1 MNGYMKIF
9 LISIFVVISSYIW
22 GATKTST
29 LTFTSENYSNNTVS
43 ANDGVVW
50 RIETNCSGPFYEE
63 ERGVFFVPQ
72 RNDFNYLDFKAN
84 GILGIIKKITI
95 NAAGNSTSQSTAKI
109 VVNFN
114 GEEVIKS
121 TPLSTQLQIYSCDIG
136 MELKPDRDIIIEL
149 FCQKKTTGLF
159 LKSIV
164 IEYETDEVE
173 TIDVNFKETFGGWTS
188 LYYQEKSLI
197 VPQEVTAYTYTV
209 SGEEGQTSITYEPED
224 VIPKNTA
231 VILKLNSGFDTFVD
245 GIRTVTFEV
254 TDQQGENDPDNRL
267 LGFDTSQSTIGP
279 NGETEG
285 YEFFRF
291 TLNARQ
297 DAGSIGFYWGASNGG
312 AFAVG
317 ANKAYLA
324 LPKNIEA
331 SHPASLPLK
340 IIPFIFGDA
349 NNDGYVN
356 VTDVMLVVNYLLGNT
371 TNTIRTKKIDVNQDN
386 NVNVSDVMG
395 IVNYILGNTPNQ

>member
-1 MNGYMKIF
+1 MNSYMRILF
-9 LISIFVVISSYIW
+9 ISIFAIVYSYVW

-29 LTFTSENYSNNTVS
+29 LTFTSENYTDNPVR
-43 ANDGVVW
+43 ANDGVKW
-50 RIETNCSGPFYEE
+50 SIETNCSGPNYEE
-63 ERGVFFVPQ
+63 ERGVYYMSQSNSFTYV
-72 RNDFNYLDFKAN
+72 NFKTN
-84 GILGIIKKITI
+84 SIHGRIKKITMK
-95 NAAGNSTSQSTAKI
+95 AAGYDNSNQNMAHI
-109 VVNFN
+109 MFYVNSLEIMQ
-114 GEEVIKS
+114 G
-121 TPLSTQLQIYSCDIG
+121 THLSTQLQEYSKIVD
-136 MELKPDRDIIIEL
+136 MELESEIYIQLYCP
-149 FCQKKTTGLF
+149 KKTIGLYM
-159 LKSIV
+159 KSIE

-285 YEFFRF
+285 YDFFRF

-312 AFAVG
+312 AFTVG